1 MGLAD
6 VPRKNLANE
15 WMDEANPPWYHP
27 SIRPS
32 IQPNVPLRFRWL
44 LKTHIAEESDFR
56 ETGGTVSQTMNC
68 WNLQLALILWQ
79 PNLFSIFQ
87 FFSSSKWGVQ
97 RLVEA
102 KGVDMA
108 TGESLSRVF
117 FPWWTFL
124 FQTRRQ
130 AELIFWG
137 FKLSTSIMTSGIAFS
152 IGDGLYPR
160 WTLGSWLWCRT
171 QHFLE
176 LVFPYGIFKGWSALA
191 GLCHWIS
198 VACILTDSFDN

>member
-1 MGLAD
+1 MYQERTLQT
-6 VPRKNLANE
+6 NE
-15 WMDEANPPWYHP
+15 WMKPILLGTIHP
-27 SIRPS
+27 SVHPSSPTFHWGSDDFSRPT
-32 IQPNVPLRFRWL
+32 L
-44 LKTHIAEESDFR
+44 LKKVTSEKQAEQFHR
-56 ETGGTVSQTMNC
+56 PWIVETSNLHWFCDNQTC
-68 WNLQLALILWQ
+68 
-79 PNLFSIFQ
+79 FQ

-108 TGESLSRVF
+108 TGESLSHVF